1 MRARISVTALA
12 LLIGAFAASAAN
24 AQRQQP
30 SQEELK
36 ARYEKKLKKEFLQKA
51 SWFTDYDEARAE
63 AKAKGKLILTYFTR
77 SYSP

>member
-1 MRARISVTALA
+1 MRARISATALA

-24 AQRQQP
+24 AQR